1 MQKTSLRKRLII
13 LFTAVSIVPILILE
27 LYSYYN
33 IRKGLR
39 ENTEI
44 MTGSS
49 LLQVDNNLN
58 IWLESYED
66 LLYQIYTADDMVQWT
81 DNLDRGI
88 DEAVTVNQIR
98 RFFSSLLYTKEYIRA
113 ITLITP
119 GDIVVTYEQI
129 APATYKSSWL
139 DDFSLSQKD
148 LYSSVIKDYNTHIFS
163 TEYATN
169 FANKDY
175 YLFHMAH
182 RIIDYRR
189 LYNECGIAIISIDSD
204 FLDNVCKNPS
214 LDSRAFNFLVDERG
228 RIISFG
234 NENSS
239 VGAQVTD
246 MLKADSERKEDYIR
260 FIKDATG
267 TPVKAGGLY
276 LFRDEALGW
285 DIVNLADQRSLVYSQ
300 QRQLYIFLILSFLIL
315 GSVILLSTRM
325 SKDLISSVV
334 NIVNGMKQAQNG
346 DLSVRIEKDPKR
358 PLEFENIA
366 EGFND
371 TMSRLNESVNR
382 QREAQIVAMEA
393 QINPH
398 FLYNTLD
405 TINWMAI
412 DRDEYDISN
421 AISALANI
429 LRYAIVNSNA
439 EVTVSEETEWL
450 KKYIY
455 LQQYRLKNQFSCVI
469 DTEPGVLNASIHK
482 LLLQPFVEN
491 AILHG
496 FDKNQTAPELK
507 VSISGNEDK
516 LEIKIEDNGSGI
528 DPEILERINRKD
540 YARELKGSGIGMKN
554 AITRLEMYY
563 GSRAGIEI
571 GAVSPHGT
579 RVLIHIPLRR
589 SACRSCASE

>member
-13 LFTAVSIVPILILE
+13 LFTVASIVPILILE

-44 MTGSS
+44 MTKSN

-66 LLYQIYTADDMVQWT
+66 LLYQIYTADDMVLWT
-81 DNLDRGI
+81 DNLSRGI
-88 DEAVTVNQIR
+88 DEAVTTNQIR
-98 RFFSSLLYTKEYIRA
+98 RFLSSLLYTKEYIRA
-113 ITLITP
+113 ITIITP
-119 GDIVVTYEQI
+119 DGDVVTYEQMT
-129 APATYKSSWL
+129 PATYKSSWL
-139 DDFSLSQKD
+139 SNFSLSQQE
-148 LYSSVIKDYNTHIFS
+148 LYSEVIKDYSTHIFS

-169 FANKDY
+169 FATKDY

-189 LYNECGIAIISIDSD
+189 LYKECGIAIISIDSD
-204 FLDNVCKNPS
+204 FLDNVCMNPVLES
-214 LDSRAFNFLVDERG
+214 SAFNFLVDERG
-228 RIISFG
+228 RVISFG
-234 NENSS
+234 NDNSKM
-239 VGAQVTD
+239 GAEVTD
-246 MLKADSERKEDYIR
+246 MLKPDSTRKEDYLR
-260 FIKDATG
+260 FIREETEK
-267 TPVKAGGLY
+267 PAGADGLY
-276 LFRDEALGW
+276 LFRDEELGW

-300 QRQLYIFLILSFLIL
+300 KRQLYMFLLLSILILASMIL
-315 GSVILLSTRM
+315 VSTGM
-325 SKDLISSVV
+325 SRDLISSVV

-346 DLSVRIEKDPKR
+346 DLSVRIEKDPGR

-371 TMSRLNESVNR
+371 TISKLNESINR

-439 EVTVSEETEWL
+439 EVTVREETEWL

-455 LQQYRLKNQFSCVI
+455 LQQYRLKNQFSCTI
-469 DTEPGVLNASIHK
+469 DAQPEVQNASIHK

-491 AILHG
+491 SILHG
-496 FDKNQTAPELK
+496 FDKNQSDPELK
-507 VSISGNEDK
+507 VGIQRNEDK
-516 LEIKIEDNGSGI
+516 LEVEIKDNGAGI
-528 DPEILERINRKD
+528 DPAILDQFSRNEYGK
-540 YARELKGSGIGMKN
+540 EFKGSGIGMKN

-563 GSRAGIEI
+563 GNQADIEI
-571 GAVSPHGT
+571 SAVSPHGT
-579 RVLIHIPLRR
+579 RVVIRIPY
-589 SACRSCASE
+589 SEKEV